1 MKKSSKIFVG
11 MDVHK
16 ESIDITLA
24 ESAGEVRRW
33 GQIGGDR
40 AALAKAVRK
49 LEALGGELHFVYE
62 AGPCGFWIE
71 RWVRA
76 RGHECWVV
84 SPSAVPQKS
93 GERIKT
99 DRRDSEKLARLRR
112 AGELTPIYVPAE
124 QDEAIRDLVRTR
136 DDAIIAQRKARQQLK
151 ALLLRNEIRY
161 VGKSSWTAA
170 HRRWLAD
177 LKLPQPAQ
185 QIAFEEYLD
194 AVEVASTRAERLT
207 RAIETSTEGWRLAP
221 MVAALQVLRGVQ
233 FVHAVTLVCELG
245 DFVRFECP
253 RQLMAYLGLVP
264 SENSTGERR
273 RQGAITKTGNHF
285 ARRALI
291 EAAWAYQHP
300 ARVTR
305 IIARRHSGRPK
316 PARDIAWKAQL
327 RLCARFR
334 RLCARKLNKNK
345 VVVAIAREL
354 SGFVWA
360 IARSVTITSGK
371 STGG

>member
-24 ESAGEVRRW
+24 EGSGEVRRW

-40 AALAKAVRK
+40 AALEKGVRK
-49 LEALGGELHFVYE
+49 LESLGKKLHFVYE
-62 AGPCGFWIE
+62 AGPCGFWIQ
-71 RWVRA
+71 RLLAA

-84 SPSAVPQKS
+84 SPSLIPQKS

-99 DRRDSEKLARLRR
+99 DRRDSEKIARMAR
-112 AGELTPIYVPAE
+112 AGELDPIYVPAE
-124 QDEAIRDLVRTR
+124 IDEAIRDLVRGR
-136 DDAIIAQRKARQQLK
+136 DDAIIAQRRARQQLK
-151 ALLLRNEIRY
+151 ALLLRNDIRY
-161 VGKSSWTAA
+161 VGKSSWTPA
-170 HRRWLAD
+170 HRQWISR

-185 QIAFEEYLD
+185 QIAFEEYVD
-194 AVEVASTRAERLT
+194 AVEVASNRVERIT
-207 RAIETSTEGWRLAP
+207 RAIERSTEGWRFAP
-221 MVAALQVLRGVQ
+221 VVAALQALRGVQ
-233 FVHAVTLVCELG
+233 FVHAVTLISELG
-245 DFVRFECP
+245 DLSRFTEP
-253 RQLMAYLGLVP
+253 RELMAYLGLVP
-264 SENSTGERR
+264 TEDSSGERR
-273 RQGAITKTGNHF
+273 RQGAITKSGNRF

-300 ARVTR
+300 ARVTP
-305 IIARRHSGRPK
+305 IIARRQTGLPK
-316 PARDIAWKAQL
+316 GTRDIAWKAQL

-334 RLCARKLNKNK
+334 RLCARRLNKNK

-360 IARSVTITSGK
+360 IVKDVKIA
-371 STGG
+371 

>member
-1 MKKSSKIFVG
+1 MRKSSKICVG
-11 MDVHK
+11 MDVQK

-24 ESAGEVRRW
+24 EVGGEVRRW

-112 AGELTPIYVPAE
+112 AGELVPIYVPAE

-161 VGKSSWTAA
+161 VGKSSWTARA
-170 HRRWLAD
+170 PALACGAETAAAG
-177 LKLPQPAQ
+177 PADRVRG
-185 QIAFEEYLD
+185 IPRCRGGRLNAGG
-194 AVEVASTRAERLT
+194 AVT

-221 MVAALQVLRGVQ
+221 VVAALQVLRGVQ
-233 FVHAVTLVCELG
+233 FVHAVTLASELG

-305 IIARRHSGRPK
+305 IIARRHSGLPK
-316 PARDIAWKAQL
+316 HARDIAWKAQL

-345 VVVAIAREL
+345 VVVAVAREL

-360 IARSVTITSGK
+360 IARGVTIAPDK
-371 STGG
+371 STVG